1 MDTNNDFD
9 SKKIIEEIENLENDT
24 SSKKKKKFGLVN
36 FIETAILVV
45 LILILFL
52 SIYERHIFL

>member
-45 LILILFL
+45 LIFYIIMTVALNL
-52 SIYERHIFL
+52 